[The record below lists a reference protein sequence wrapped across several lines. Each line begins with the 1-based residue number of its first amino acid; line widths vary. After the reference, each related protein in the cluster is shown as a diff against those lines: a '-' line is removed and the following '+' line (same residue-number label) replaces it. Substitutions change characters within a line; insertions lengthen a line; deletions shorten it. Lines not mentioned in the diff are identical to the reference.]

1 MWTTNHG
8 HATVEENEA
17 SGGWHSHSPS
27 RSGAPRYAVRLP
39 PDRRPTPDFFVCDI
53 LDAAPK
59 GDMAS
64 MEHPIFPLSTKPD
77 LRTRWYEHG
86 SVFIEVAVG
95 QGIGD
100 GTRSRHSD
108 LLHLALDGDPE

>member
-1 MWTTNHG
+1 MLRANQKRLVDELSKEG
-8 HATVEENEA
+8 VRNDECRLM
-17 SGGWHSHSPS
+17 SHELPRNRSP
-27 RSGAPRYAVRLP
+27 LL

-64 MEHPIFPLSTKPD
+64 MEHPIFSLSTKPD
-77 LRTRWYEHG
+77 LRTRRYEHG
-86 SVFIEVAVG
+86 AVFIEVAVG
-95 QGIGD
+95 QGIAD

-108 LLHLALDGDPE
+108 LLHLALDGDPD